1 MSSPPI
7 GVNVLG
13 GIYVVIRCCGLIIFQ
28 PLQHGYIRS
37 KEFECQSFKEF
48 LKWKEKEEEDN
59 NTFYAQSTGKKPFTD
74 INNTGWYSGT
84 SHKLNGTYA
93 SLDM

>member
-1 MSSPPI
+1 MLLLDVVDMGCRVSLFFSLYNM
-7 GVNVLG
+7 VTLG
-13 GIYVVIRCCGLIIFQ
+13 LR
-28 PLQHGYIRS
+28 
-37 KEFECQSFKEF
+37 EFECQSFKEF

-59 NTFYAQSTGKKPFTD
+59 NTFYAPSTWKKPFTD
-74 INNTGWYSGT
+74 INTGSHSGT

>member
-1 MSSPPI
+1 MLLLDAVGCWVSLFFSLYNM
-7 GVNVLG
+7 VTLG
-13 GIYVVIRCCGLIIFQ
+13 LR
-28 PLQHGYIRS
+28 
-37 KEFECQSFKEF
+37 KFECQSFKEF

-59 NTFYAQSTGKKPFTD
+59 NTFYAPSTWKKPFTT